1 MKSTLSKHLYV
12 HYLMIVPICLLYA
25 CGGDG
30 SPTIAVEIAMS
41 RAVNQIPVVSAGSG
55 TSVGC
60 SGTIT
65 IDGNGSNNDG
75 DNALLTRL
83 WLQGSGTA
91 VTSSSTSTAAITFV
105 APDYASVFIFSLIT
119 SGNISNREIGK
130 VLFIIKCPQ
139 APVTQPDINHDGVD
153 KLFVTTSST
162 ISSPNIA

>member
-1 MKSTLSKHLYV
+1 M
-12 HYLMIVPICLLYA
+12 PR
-25 CGGDG
+25 D
-30 SPTIAVEIAMS
+30 
-41 RAVNQIPVVSAGSG
+41 VNQIPVISAESG
-55 TSVGC
+55 TSAGC

-91 VTSSSTSTAAITFV
+91 ITSSGTSTATITFV
-105 APDYASVFIFSLIT
+105 APDYAGVFIVSLIV

-139 APVTQPDINHDGVD
+139 VPVTQPDTNHDGVD
-153 KLFVTTSST
+153 KLFATTPST
-162 ISSPNIA
+162 ISSSSPPLN